1 MTTLYSRCQGFPGN
15 VGPGILDYFLIL
27 ILSRSPVLSWLSS
40 FFPAPV
46 TVKWHERA
54 RSCLGALLGIAFTGG
69 LMYLLLGPAASI
81 PLLVAPMGASAVLL
95 FAVPAS
101 PLAQPWSIIGG
112 NLVSA
117 TIGVTCANL
126 IGDPTLAA
134 ALAVSLSICG
144 MFALRCVHPPS
155 GAVALTAVL
164 GGPVIHVLGY
174 RFVLEPIAIQS
185 AALLL
190 AALVYH
196 AATGHRYPHAGRQ
209 DRATAS
215 QAADEASRVGFA
227 RADVEAVLARRGE
240 MLDIDPDDL
249 YSLLRETQ
257 LQAFSRSFDELRCED
272 VMSRHVVSVSAETRA
287 ATAWDLFKR
296 NKVKALPVVDAEQKL
311 VGIVTRAD
319 FVDHQS
325 SGALAPIL
333 DYFDG
338 WLRGDASRTPNVG
351 SVMTTEVC
359 TVDASAPITE
369 LVPMFANFGHHH
381 VPVLDASGR
390 VAGMITQVDLISG
403 LYRQTIAKARHAA

>member
-1 MTTLYSRCQGFPGN
+1 
-15 VGPGILDYFLIL
+15 
-27 ILSRSPVLSWLSS
+27 LSRTLVLGWLSS
-40 FFPAPV
+40 FLPAPV
-46 TVKWHERA
+46 AVKWHERA

-69 LMYLLLGPAASI
+69 LMYLLLGSSANI

-117 TIGVTCANL
+117 TIGVTCARL
-126 IGDPTLAA
+126 IDDPTLAA
-134 ALAVSLSICG
+134 ALAVALSICG

-164 GGPVIHVLGY
+164 GGPVIHALGY

-185 AALLL
+185 AALLF

-196 AATGHRYPHAGRQ
+196 AATGHRYPHASRQ

-215 QAADEASRVGFA
+215 QADDEASRVGFT
-227 RADVEAVLARRGE
+227 RADVKAVLGRRDE
-240 MLDIDPDDL
+240 LLDIDPGDL

-257 LQAFSRSFDELRCED
+257 LQAFSRSFDELCCED
-272 VMSRHVVSVSAETRA
+272 IMSRHVISVSATTRA
-287 ATAWDLFKR
+287 GAAWDLFR
-296 NKVKALPVVDAEQKL
+296 LNKVKALPVVDAGQKL

-319 FVDHQS
+319 FVDRTNF
-325 SGALAPIL
+325 GAFAPIVN
-333 DYFDG
+333 YFDG
-338 WLRGDASRTPNVG
+338 WLRGDTLRTANVG

-359 TVDASAPITE
+359 SIKATEPITE

-381 VPVLDASGR
+381 VPVLDHAGR
-390 VAGMITQVDLISG
+390 VVGMITQVDLISG
-403 LYRQTIAKARHAA
+403 LYRQTVAQGRRTA